1 MPVLSSLNLPRR
13 QKYAIVGVFA
23 LGFGYVTLPQ
33 TTSLPLPLTPLFPS
47 VCIISVVRLVALID
61 VTNLQAYDAT
71 YTSAYM
77 IYWTTV
83 EVNAAIAC
91 ACIMTLKPL
100 IQRVFP
106 RLLSPSKGMREPTLQ
121 WITPANND
129 SLLCTHHRSSLPATS
144 PSSPLHRHTSRGSN
158 TSTHTHKNRGS
169 GSGSG
174 SGSLPHL
181 HEYELPHAHHQDTM
195 EKSRYYHHFT
205 RHPSPSDTDDPYDLD
220 HDLDLEAQRTCSTTT
235 RADTGASSSGSA
247 GGDYD
252 DDEEEDH
259 KPLDPGSA
267 SGAGALRAPP
277 RAHLRLSVHVMREV
291 VVESERVGPGPG
303 AWPGRS
309 SPSAS
314 GFGEGRN
321 TTAGRKDGVE
331 DAEGVELREGVGG
344 RRTEL

>member
-1 MPVLSSLNLPRR
+1 
-13 QKYAIVGVFA
+13 
-23 LGFGYVTLPQ
+23 
-33 TTSLPLPLTPLFPS
+33 

-121 WITPANND
+121 WITPVNND
-129 SLLCTHHRSSLPATS
+129 SLLRTHARNSLPPTS
-144 PSSPLHRHTSRGSN
+144 PTSPLHRHASRGSH
-158 TSTHTHKNRGS
+158 TSTHTHKNS

-181 HEYELPHAHHQDTM
+181 HEYEMSHAHHQDTIK
-195 EKSRYYHHFT
+195 KSRYYHHFT
-205 RHPSPSDTDDPYDLD
+205 RHSSPSDTDDPYDLD
-220 HDLDLEAQRTCSTTT
+220 HDLDLEAQRTCSRTT
-235 RADTGASSSGSA
+235 RGDTGASSSGSGSGSA
-247 GGDYD
+247 GGNYD
-252 DDEEEDH
+252 DDEDDD
-259 KPLDPGSA
+259 KLLDP
-267 SGAGALRAPP
+267 GAGALRAPP

-291 VVESERVGPGPG
+291 VVDSERVGSGPCQS
-303 AWPGRS
+303 AWRGRS
-309 SPSAS
+309 SPSSSAAAV
-314 GFGEGRN
+314 GEGRD
-321 TTAGRKDGVE
+321 TTATKDGDGGTERVE
-331 DAEGVELREGVGG
+331 GTARREGCQ
-344 RRTEL
+344 